1 MDSKLKQVFL
11 ELLRCGI
18 NDSQPDTRLFT
29 GLTLQDWTELYQMVS
44 KQTVIGVCFQTVR
57 KLPPDF
63 RPPQAILLPWMGQ
76 NLYIEAQSHKMLQV
90 WQELQHRFAE
100 AGIHPLLMKGLAVA
114 TCYARPASRQAGD
127 IDFFVPERYQEALR
141 LVHQWNCETHHL
153 PQHDSFD
160 YQGIHIEMH
169 PELISVPFKPRTGC
183 RPAAVYWNDTELPTP
198 DVHSTC
204 LLLLSHAAKHFIKR
218 GIGYRHLCDWAVFL
232 QRFHSEIDTDLVLRE
247 ARHMGM
253 YRFVVEFT
261 EAAHRELHLSFSGME
276 KWLKDSQGKYVQ
288 LLIERLEESGDIAT
302 ANAAISSMN
311 FLQRMY
317 FLKKVI
323 ERKSFWPQ
331 LFWRT
336 CSKIIYTGIKKRM
349 IRCTMFWKR
358 KS

>member
-1 MDSKLKQVFL
+1 MKQIFRKAASCL
-11 ELLRCGI
+11 MLAACTLHLSGQDILRI
-18 NDSQPDTRLFT
+18 S
-29 GLTLQDWTELYQMVS
+29 TES
-44 KQTVIGVCFQTVR
+44 
-57 KLPPDF
+57 
-63 RPPQAILLPWMGQ
+63 
-76 NLYIEAQSHKMLQV
+76 
-90 WQELQHRFAE
+90 
-100 AGIHPLLMKGLAVA
+100 
-114 TCYARPASRQAGD
+114 
-127 IDFFVPERYQEALR
+127 
-141 LVHQWNCETHHL
+141 
-153 PQHDSFD
+153 
-160 YQGIHIEMH
+160 
-169 PELISVPFKPRTGC
+169 
-183 RPAAVYWNDTELPTP
+183 
-198 DVHSTC
+198 
-204 LLLLSHAAKHFIKR
+204 
-218 GIGYRHLCDWAVFL
+218 
-232 QRFHSEIDTDLVLRE
+232 TDLVLRE

-261 EAAHRELHLSFSGME
+261 EAAHRELHLSFWGME
-276 KWLKDSQGKYVQ
+276 KWLKDSQGKYAQ